1 MATVWRLKY
10 IKLLKKLRK
19 ECILRSD
26 LEAVRYILQYW
37 TAFDPEI
44 VALAEQDLQF
54 SQTKTES
61 NRILKF
67 KS

>member
-1 MATVWRLKY
+1 MATVWRHKY

-19 ECILRSD
+19 ECVLRSD

-37 TAFDPEI
+37 SAFDPEF

-54 SQTKTES
+54 SQTKTKS
-61 NRILKF
+61 NQILKF